1 MKMKEVSQMI
11 LLEVQRLNELV
22 QEHGKQDP
30 KYTFDALIDNKG
42 KIKRDI
48 QKIRADLTYLSNL
61 AKNI

>member
-1 MKMKEVSQMI
+1 MI

-61 AKNI
+61 VKNI